1 MLAEGRAERGEN
13 GDHGERPALGAAHAF
28 YFGSLFFFFFV
39 FPFFYCFPNEKLGN
53 KRECDPGGRHE
64 SAMSGGSSALVG
76 GSDQRVRCTE
86 DRRLESAGLF
96 LSLFFTC
103 QNKQK
108 ARKSGME
115 KLGGATNRGDRSY
128 LSGTRF
134 WGRGSA
140 RGGEKLQRKG
150 WRWRRRA
157 RVGPKIWR

>member
-1 MLAEGRAERGEN
+1 MLSVSV
-13 GDHGERPALGAAHAF
+13 PF
-28 YFGSLFFFFFV
+28 SFSSLFFLFFIAFQTKNCETKGNATLEGRTKARSRGEV
-39 FPFFYCFPNEKLGN
+39 RRSWGVAIRGCGALRIGAWSLLVCF
-53 KRECDPGGRHE
+53 
-64 SAMSGGSSALVG
+64 S
-76 GSDQRVRCTE
+76 
-86 DRRLESAGLF
+86 LF
-96 LSLFFTC
+96 FFTC

-157 RVGPKIWR
+157 RVGPKIRR